1 MVRGNDLVA
10 FDDVELGGIF
20 AVANKHSI
28 DAGRKLLAAV
38 YCKKQNIV
46 TVYISTIR
54 LCCV

>member
-1 MVRGNDLVA
+1 MVWGNDLVA

>member
-1 MVRGNDLVA
+1 MIRGNDLVA

-38 YCKKQNIV
+38 YCKKTKYRNG
-46 TVYISTIR
+46 VYFNN
-54 LCCV
+54 

>member
-38 YCKKQNIV
+38 YCKKKPKYRYG
-46 TVYISTIR
+46 VYFNN
-54 LCCV
+54 